1 MNMNPMMIMQL
12 QQRLGLFQN
21 DHPKVMPFLQ
31 AVGDNAMQEGTVID
45 MKVTTA
51 DGQTIESNIKINA
64 NDVETMKMIMSMGKQ

>member
-21 DHPKVMPFLQ
+21 DHPKVMPFLR
-31 AVGDNAMQEGTVID
+31 AVGENAMQEGTVIA

-51 DGQTIESNIKINA
+51 EGKTIESNIKINA
-64 NDVETMKMIMSMGKQ
+64 NDVETMKMLMDMGKQ